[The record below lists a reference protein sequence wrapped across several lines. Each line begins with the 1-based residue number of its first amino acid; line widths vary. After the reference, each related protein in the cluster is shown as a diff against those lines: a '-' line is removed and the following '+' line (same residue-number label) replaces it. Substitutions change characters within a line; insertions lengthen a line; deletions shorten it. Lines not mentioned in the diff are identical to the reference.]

1 MKINKAKNDL
11 NDSINIL
18 EDNVRLFHNG
28 RIAAYRVIAV
38 QLRLLLCDRNPLI
51 PRVLKTVR
59 LYPLLGY
66 ITKEENDEWKRK
78 LGHSM
83 KEGLVFQ
90 MPAMVH
96 FDGKGGSRIEV
107 LFDEGKQPIELE
119 EWLDQDLFNKD
130 ITIREL
136 IKSVANKEGA
146 HSDPDYNE
154 TLKFTKSV
162 KLVDEDIHIKFIV
175 AIGEYILKT
184 IKQQYIK

>member
-1 MKINKAKNDL
+1 MKINKAINDL
-11 NDSINIL
+11 KDSIDIL
-18 EDNVRLFHNG
+18 EDNVTLFHNG
-28 RIAAYRVIAV
+28 RISAYRVIAV
-38 QLRLLLCDRNPLI
+38 QLRLLLCDRYALI
-51 PRVLKTVR
+51 PRVCQTVK
-59 LYPLLGY
+59 LHPLLGY
-66 ITKEENDEWKRK
+66 IKKEENDEWKRK
-78 LGHSM
+78 FGHSM

-107 LFDEGKQPIELE
+107 LFDERKQPIALE

-146 HSDPDYNE
+146 HSDPDYNKA
-154 TLKFTKSV
+154 LKFTKSV
-162 KLVDEDIHIKFIV
+162 KVVDKDIHIEFIV

-184 IKQQYIK
+184 IKQAIY